1 MKETVK
7 IFKIGGKV
15 IDSEQELSS
24 FLQDFAA
31 VSGHKVLVHGGGKI
45 ATQMA
50 ERMGVATHMIGGRRV
65 TTQEMLDVVLMV
77 YGGLVNKKIVAKLQ
91 ALGCDAVGLTGADM
105 NCMVA
110 SKRSAHPIDYGFA
123 GDIQYINSN
132 VFSRLLHQ
140 NITPILAP
148 LTHDQGG
155 QLLNTNAD
163 TIAATTAVALAAAFS
178 VALYFCF
185 EKTGV
190 LTDVQD
196 DTSLVE
202 LLSFKTYQELK
213 EKGVIADGMIPKLD
227 NAFHTMQQGVAQ
239 VCIMQY
245 SQVKHIEKQQ
255 LKATTLCL

>member
-1 MKETVK
+1 MKESVK

-15 IDSEQELSS
+15 IDNAQELSS
-24 FLQDFAA
+24 FLKDFAA
-31 VSGHKVLVHGGGKI
+31 VHGPKILVHGGGKI

-50 ERMGVATHMIGGRRV
+50 ERMGVDTHMIEGRRV
-65 TTQEMLDVVLMV
+65 TTQEMLDIVLMV
-77 YGGLVNKKIVAKLQ
+77 YGGLVNKKIVAQLQ

-110 SKRSAHPIDYGFA
+110 SKRPSHPIDYGYA
-123 GDIQYINSN
+123 GDIQHINSS
-132 VFSRLLHQ
+132 VFSSLLQQ
-140 NITPILAP
+140 NIMPILAP
-148 LTHDQGG
+148 LTHDQHG

-163 TIAATTAVALAAAFS
+163 TIAATAAVALSSEFS

-190 LTDVQD
+190 LTDIQD
-196 DTSLVE
+196 EASFIE
-202 LLSFKTYQELK
+202 QLSFDTYQEFKK
-213 EKGVIADGMIPKLD
+213 EGIIADGMVPKLD

-239 VCIMQY
+239 VCIMHY
-245 SQVKHIEKQQ
+245 SQVKYIEKQQ